1 MEWNAAN
8 GTVLKGHYFW
18 GGRPV
23 AFYTT
28 ASNGGAATHFEHQD
42 WLGTE
47 RMRTAYNASS
57 LGTPAGVEGSYS
69 SLPWGDSE
77 TIPGGQ
83 DAMHFAG
90 LDTDT
95 ESGTDHAQFRQY
107 SPTQGRWLRPDPYAG
122 SYDPG
127 NPQSMN
133 RYVYALNNPLSNI
146 DPSGLD
152 CTEDEG
158 GWLSGAATYCDG
170 GGAWDDVWAE
180 GGGDSNSSS
189 PTLFTING
197 WACVY
202 LCYFGHDQW
211 VFEFIMESSQS
222 IAQKQGQAGQNG
234 TSAPSKGQTWKEFGQ
249 AAKSCA
255 ASSFGLSTAAAGGAV
270 AAGTNALST
279 AGKFA
284 GMTPGTS
291 AASSFFRAVLPQA
304 IESTWAPTLMNPLA
318 TSGVLGGVVGRW
330 VPVVGEAI
338 LVVQGGNFV
347 SCLWASDDNY

>member
-1 MEWNAAN
+1 VRTVVGSTITDFTFNAAGQRVSTWN
-8 GTVLKGHYFW
+8 GTTGAQIQGQYYW
-18 GGRPV
+18 GSKPV
-23 AFYTT
+23 AFYKN
-28 ASNGGAATHFEHQD
+28 SATHFQHQD

-47 RMRTAYNASS
+47 RLRTTYNGA
-57 LGTPAGVEGSYS
+57 VEGSFT
-69 SLPWGDSE
+69 SLPFGDAQTPSGSDLDQYHYAQLDYDSE
-77 TIPGGQ
+77 T
-83 DAMHFAG
+83 
-90 LDTDT
+90 TT
-95 ESGTDHAQFRQY
+95 SHAQFRQY
-107 SPTQGRWLRPDPYAG
+107 NNTQGRWMASDPYSG
-122 SYDPG
+122 SYDPF

-133 RYVYALNNPLSNI
+133 RYSYVLNNPLAFV
-146 DPSGLD
+146 DPFGLQGCSQVRPAGGVRAMFYNGCIGGGD
-152 CTEDEG
+152 CDMLGFNCPEG
-158 GWLSGAATYCDG
+158 PDG
-170 GGAWDDVWAE
+170 GGPMDGNPSGPGNGNGP
-180 GGGDSNSSS
+180 GGG
-189 PTLFTING
+189 G
-197 WACVY
+197 
-202 LCYFGHDQW
+202 
-211 VFEFIMESSQS
+211 
-222 IAQKQGQAGQNG
+222 
-234 TSAPSKGQTWKEFGQ
+234 SAPSKGQTWKEFGQ